1 MSEVASLPEEWGSAT
16 LADLAACITSGATPE
31 AGNPRYYTPDGGH
44 AFAKIEDLTRARTL
58 EIEHCGLQIT
68 DTAVRE
74 TAAKI
79 YPAGTILLS
88 MYGTIGLA
96 KVCAR
101 SLAANQALC
110 ALLPPFRCDTRYLLH
125 HLDFVRPQW
134 SRYSGQ
140 TTQANI
146 NGAIVRAHRVP
157 LPPIGDQVA
166 IRQVLDTLDTTIRQT
181 EAIIEKLKQVKQGL
195 LHDLLTRGIDANGQ
209 LRPPQSQA
217 PHLYKDSP
225 LGWIPR
231 EWDCGAVSSRLAVL
245 GGKRLPAGHAYA
257 QRRTPYRYLRVTDF
271 FEREY
276 SIDDLESLESRTFDA
291 LQRYEIAPG
300 QLYISIAGSLGHV
313 GVHSV
318 PAGADVRVVLTENAA
333 RLVPLTELCPEFV
346 AAYLNSQMAQKQIEA
361 EKGTGGGVPKLALFR
376 IENLMVAW
384 PHQHEQ
390 ATIVERLDAINQRIG
405 SEARS
410 ANGLHQLK
418 SGLMDD
424 LLTGRVR
431 VTPLLG

>member
-1 MSEVASLPEEWGSAT
+1 MSNLARLPQGWSTAALGAVAHS
-16 LADLAACITSGATPE
+16 ITSGATPE
-31 AGNPRYYTPDGGH
+31 AGNRRYYTQHGGYP
-44 AFAKIEDLTRARTL
+44 FAKIEDLTRAPSREL
-58 EIEHCGLQIT
+58 EHCALQIT
-68 DTAVRE
+68 EAAVRE
-74 TAAKI
+74 TSAKV

-96 KVCAR
+96 KICAQP
-101 SLAANQALC
+101 LAANQALC
-110 ALLPPFRCDTRYLLH
+110 ALLPPFGCDSAFLLH
-125 HLDFVRPQW
+125 HLDYVRPQW

-146 NGAIVRAHRVP
+146 NGAVVRAHEIP
-157 LPPIGDQVA
+157 LPPSAEQVA
-166 IRQVLDTLDTTIRQT
+166 IRRVLDTLDTTIRKT

-195 LHDLLTRGIDANGQ
+195 LHDLLTRGIDANGE

-225 LGWIPR
+225 LGWIPS
-231 EWDCGAVSSRLAVL
+231 EWDCGTVSSRLAVL

-257 QRRTPYRYLRVTDF
+257 ERRTPYRYLRVTDF

-276 SIDDLESLESRTFDA
+276 NIDELESLEQRTFDA

-318 PAGADVRVVLTENAA
+318 PAGTGVRVVLTENAA
-333 RLVPLTELCPEFV
+333 RLVPIAELCPGFA
-346 AAYLNSQMAQKQIEA
+346 AAYLNSRMAQRQIGA

-384 PHQHEQ
+384 PSQHEQ
-390 ATIVERLDAINQRIG
+390 ELIVERLDAVTQRIRL
-405 SEARS
+405 ETRS
-410 ANGLHQLK
+410 AEALRQLK
-418 SGLMDD
+418 TGLMDD
-424 LLTGRVR
+424 LLIGRVR
-431 VTPLLG
+431 VTPLLV